1 VSGLRF
7 AYLLALCVWIGGLVV
22 LALAAPVVFAVLTE
36 RAPETGRVLAGAV
49 FGGLLAR
56 HHDMAYASGAI
67 MLVSLLAM
75 GLVGPRPRP
84 YAPRYAVIVA
94 MLALTLVVDLVI
106 GGRIAAMQAEIGVPV
121 ASLAAGDARRVVFD
135 RWHGAAN
142 LLMAAT
148 LLGGLVLVF
157 WEARTR

>member
-1 VSGLRF
+1 MSGLRF
-7 AYLLALCVWIGGLVV
+7 AYLIALIVWMGGLVV
-22 LALAAPVVFAVLTE
+22 LGSAAPVVFTILSE
-36 RAPETGRVLAGAV
+36 RAPESGRMLAGAV
-49 FGGLLAR
+49 FGALLTR
-56 HHDMAYASGAI
+56 HHLVAYACGAI

-84 YAPRYAVIVA
+84 YAPRYAVIGA
-94 MLALTLVVDLVI
+94 MLLVTLIVDAVI
-106 GGRIAAMQAEIGVPV
+106 GSRIAAMQAELGVPV
-121 ASLAAGDARRVVFD
+121 ATLATDDVRRVVFN

-142 LLMAAT
+142 ALMFAT

>member
-7 AYLLALCVWIGGLVV
+7 AYLLALCVWIGGLVG
-22 LALAAPVVFAVLTE
+22 LALAAPVVFTVLP
-36 RAPETGRVLAGAV
+36 AHVPDTGRTLAGLV
-49 FGGLLAR
+49 FGTLLAR
-56 HHDMAYASGAI
+56 HHDMAYASAAI

-84 YAPRYAVIVA
+84 YAPRYAVILA

-106 GGRIAAMQAEIGVPV
+106 GTRIAAMQAEIGVPV
-121 ASLAAGDARRVVFD
+121 ATLAADDLRRVVFG
-135 RWHGAAN
+135 RWHTAAN
-142 LLMAAT
+142 ALMVVT
-148 LLGGLVLVF
+148 LAGGLVLIF